1 MVLGNSGVIPN
12 WEAGGG
18 VRVGAAS
25 VYLNSGDNE
34 VGGCQPGRWRR
45 ENKAGIRENGEGLG
59 AEIQ

>member
-1 MVLGNSGVIPN
+1 M
-12 WEAGGG
+12 
-18 VRVGAAS
+18 GAAS

-34 VGGCQPGRWRR
+34 VGGCRPRRWRR